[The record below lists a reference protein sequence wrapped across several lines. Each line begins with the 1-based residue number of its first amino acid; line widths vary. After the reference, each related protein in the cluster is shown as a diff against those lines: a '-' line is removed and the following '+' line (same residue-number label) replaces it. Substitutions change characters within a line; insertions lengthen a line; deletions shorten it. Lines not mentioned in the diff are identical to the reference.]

1 MFESQ
6 HFAYELILTSNK
18 SLNSDLSMK
27 WVILCGAW
35 SFEIE
40 LMQQFL
46 RKLKHRR
53 VLHTASLYVV
63 GAWISL
69 QVAEVLSGAGL
80 PPSTMR
86 NLLVILSCGFPLAL
100 IIGWFFDISKEGIV
114 KTGPLKEDEKLP
126 QLKFI
131 DYILLTGLILVVAID
146 GYILSFPP
154 PSEAP
159 AVASPASTQRTIAV
173 LGFDDL
179 QLAEGDDPVGNVFA
193 GELRSSLTRVAG
205 LRVLGPETSKMLSLA
220 GKGRL
225 VTAKELLVTA
235 MVLGEV
241 LLEGGRIQVNTR
253 LVGVPAGNEIWSFS
267 VEAPVGDAIELQ
279 QGLLKQLVGAIAPG
293 LDPDPVQGPRAEVGA
308 CSTVYDIYLRGKQ
321 LSKARHKTEAD
332 RYNRG
337 MELLRE
343 AVSID
348 ENCALAWEAIATAS
362 LDMSMPGFA
371 KAGAAARRALEL
383 NDALPEAWA
392 VLAEIAEEEERWNDS
407 EEYFLR
413 ALYADPTNVHVNL
426 MYSEALIARGRV
438 TDAVHHGL
446 EAYRYDPV
454 SMEVHW
460 RLSMAAMYAGD
471 SDLLIKHAE
480 IAREIAG
487 EQSTFYLYNMFTA
500 HLLKGDTDRAIK
512 LYSSIMEQDWGPHWM
527 PDCIRVR
534 DDPSLAPGV
543 LEAVRVS
550 IEQRKSD
557 TVEKGKALILGADII
572 SCATWLGEPDIVFD
586 SFSMVGVAPF
596 PGGTPTEVIFINM
609 FASDASIL
617 RQDPRFRELVV
628 ESGLL
633 DYWRKW
639 GWSDYCEPDGDSFRC
654 D

>member
-1 MFESQ
+1 M
-6 HFAYELILTSNK
+6 T
-18 SLNSDLSMK
+18 
-27 WVILCGAW
+27 G
-35 SFEIE
+35 
-40 LMQQFL
+40 FL
-46 RKLKHRR
+46 RELKRRR

-63 GAWISL
+63 GAWIAL
-69 QVAEVLSGAGL
+69 QIVEVLSGAGL

-86 NLLVILSCGFPLAL
+86 RLLVILSFGFPLAL
-100 IIGWFFDISKEGIV
+100 VIGWFFDISKEGIV
-114 KTGPLKEDEKLP
+114 KTGPLIEGERLP
-126 QLKFI
+126 TLKFI
-131 DYILLTGLILVVAID
+131 DHVLLVGLVLVVAMD
-146 GYILSFPP
+146 AYILSFPSP
-154 PSEAP
+154 QETPL
-159 AVASPASTQRTIAV
+159 VISPASQQRTIVV

-179 QLAEGDDPVGNVFA
+179 ELAEGDDPIGDEFA
-193 GELRSSLTRVAG
+193 SEMRSSLTRVAG
-205 LRVLGPETSKMLSLA
+205 LRVLGPETSKMLGLA

-241 LLEGGRIQVNTR
+241 LLEGDRIQVNTR
-253 LVGVPAGNEIWSFS
+253 LVGVPAGNEIWSSS
-267 VEAPVGDAIELQ
+267 VEAPVGEAIELQ
-279 QGLLKQLVGAIAPG
+279 QGLLKQLIGVVAPG

-332 RYNRG
+332 KYNRG

-362 LDMSMPGFA
+362 INMSMPGFA
-371 KAGAAARRALEL
+371 KAGAAARRALEI

-392 VLAEIAEEEERWNDS
+392 VLAEIAEDQGRWNDS

-426 MYSEALIARGRV
+426 MYSEALITRGRV
-438 TDAVHHGL
+438 TDAVHYGL

-454 SMEVHW
+454 SMEVYW
-460 RLSMAAMYAGD
+460 RLSMAAQYAGD
-471 SDLLIKHAE
+471 SDLLIKHAQ
-480 IAREIAG
+480 IAQEIAG
-487 EQSTFYLYNMFTA
+487 EQSTFILYNMFVA

-512 LYSSIMEQDWGPHWM
+512 LYSSIVEQDWGPHWM

-550 IEQRKSD
+550 FEQYKSD
-557 TVEKGKALILGADII
+557 TVEKGKALYLGADII
-572 SCATWLGEPDIVFD
+572 SCAIWLGEPDIVFD
-586 SFSMVGVAPF
+586 LMSVVGVRPF
-596 PGGTPTEVIFINM
+596 PGGTPTEVKFINM
-609 FASDASIL
+609 FASDAGVL
-617 RQDPRFRELVV
+617 RQDPRFRKLVV
-628 ESGLL
+628 DSGLL
-633 DYWRKW
+633 DYWRQW
-639 GWSDYCEPDGDSFRC
+639 GWSDYCEADGDSFRC

>member
-1 MFESQ
+1 MF
-6 HFAYELILTSNK
+6 TN
-18 SLNSDLSMK
+18 
-27 WVILCGAW
+27 
-35 SFEIE
+35 
-40 LMQQFL
+40 FL
-46 RKLKHRR
+46 RQLKRRR
-53 VLHTASLYVV
+53 VLNTAFLYVIA
-63 GAWISL
+63 AWVAL
-69 QVAEVLSGAGL
+69 QVAEVLSEAGL
-80 PPSTMR
+80 PPTTIR
-86 NLLVILSCGFPLAL
+86 NLLILLSFGFPLVL

-114 KTGPLKEDEKLP
+114 RTGPLKEGDSLP
-126 QLKFI
+126 ALKFI
-131 DYILLTGLILVVAID
+131 DHVLLAGLILIMVMD

-154 PSEAP
+154 PEDIQIPSSNTP
-159 AVASPASTQRTIAV
+159 QQRTIAV
-173 LGFDDL
+173 LDFEDL
-179 QLAEGDDPVGNVFA
+179 ELAEGSDPVGDVFA
-193 GELRSSLTRVAG
+193 GELRNSLTRVAG
-205 LRVLGPETSKMLSLA
+205 LRVLGPETSKMLRLA
-220 GKGRL
+220 GENRL

-235 MVLGEV
+235 IVLGEV
-241 LLEGGRIQVNTR
+241 LLKVGQIQVNAR
-253 LVGVPAGNEIWSFS
+253 LVGIPAGNEIWSSS
-267 VEAPVGDAIELQ
+267 VEAPVGEAIGLQ
-279 QGLLKQLVGAIAPG
+279 QGLLKQLVGVVAPG

-362 LDMSMPGFA
+362 INMSMPGFV
-371 KAGAAARRALEL
+371 KAGAAARRALEI

-392 VLAEIAEEEERWNDS
+392 VLAEIAEDQERWNDS

-426 MYSEALIARGRV
+426 MYSEALITRGRV
-438 TDAVHHGL
+438 TDAVHYGL

-460 RLSMAAMYAGD
+460 RILMAAMYAGD
-471 SDLLIKHAE
+471 SDLLIKHAQ

-487 EQSTFYLYNMFTA
+487 EQSTFHLYFMFAA
-500 HLLKGDTDRAIK
+500 HLLEGDTDRAIK
-512 LYSSIMEQDWGPHWM
+512 LYSSIVEQDWGPHWM
-527 PDCIRVR
+527 PDCIRAR
-534 DDPSLAPGV
+534 DDPSLAPEV

-550 IEQRKSD
+550 FDQYKSD
-557 TVEKGKALILGADII
+557 TVEKGKAFSLGADII

-586 SFSMVGVAPF
+586 LFSVVGVRPF

-609 FASDASIL
+609 FASDAGVL

-633 DYWRKW
+633 EYWRRW
-639 GWSDYCEPDGDSFRC
+639 GWSDYCEPNGDSFSC